1 MGSWCTWW
9 NNSREITNGSKVY
22 FEVKLPFPHFFFC
35 CLYSLSSSFR
45 RLGFHERW
53 IDENRPRRSRPASTV
68 FFPRLKL
75 VYEQKEGCMQPH
87 AFTPHCGHH
96 HCSMIS
102 SLLRNKPM
110 DNLRSAATRAHLNC
124 VSVPTPRFC
133 SSWITAC
140 LAAAINP
147 DKRSGSKVAKVSNV
161 LNTALWNRSKSIEL

>member
-1 MGSWCTWW
+1 MVQSFLLKRSC
-9 NNSREITNGSKVY
+9 RFRID
-22 FEVKLPFPHFFFC
+22 FC
-35 CLYSLSSSFR
+35 CLYSLSSFFR

-53 IDENRPRRSRPASTV
+53 FGENRPSRRRPAGTV
-68 FFPRLKL
+68 FSSSQACI
-75 VYEQKEGCMQPH
+75 YEKKEGCMRLH

-102 SLLRNKPM
+102 SLLCNKPM
-110 DNLRSAATRAHLNC
+110 DNLCAVATRAHLNC